1 MTAKTVLISGAGVAG
16 PTLAYWLA
24 RAGFRPT
31 VVERAAGLRSS
42 GSPVDVRGPAA
53 EVARKMGLLSRL
65 RAAAT
70 GVTGLKFVNDKGKRV
85 GRVTLPGAGGED
97 VELSRTELARIL
109 YEASRDES
117 EFVFRDS
124 VTALEQDEGGVDVT
138 FEKGAP
144 RRFDLVV
151 GADGLHS
158 AVRRLAFGAEAA
170 FVEHMGVYVA
180 TLPLDGPA
188 ADPHEVVMYN
198 SPGRAVAVHPGHG
211 RGIAAFMYRGAA
223 VPGFDHRDTAHHRR
237 MLATA
242 YAGAGWR
249 VPELLEQVRQA
260 DDLYLD
266 SVSRVRL
273 PAWSAGRIALAG
285 DAASCVSLFGDG
297 STLAM
302 AGAHTLATALAESPG
317 DHAAAFRRYE
327 AAHRKLVA
335 PKQRNVPVAAA
346 LLIPATR
353 AGMTIRN
360 LGTRLAPLVTAA
372 QRMTTA
378 RSA

>member
-42 GSPVDVRGPAA
+42 GSPVDVRGPAT

-70 GVTGLKFVNDKGKRV
+70 GVAGLKFVNDKGKRV
-85 GRVTLPGAGGED
+85 GRVALAGAGGED

-117 EFVFRDS
+117 EFVFQDS
-124 VTALEQDEGGVDVT
+124 VTAMEQDEGGVDVT

-144 RRFDLVV
+144 RRFDLVL

-158 AVRRLAFGAEAA
+158 AVRKLAFGAEAA

-180 TLPLDGPA
+180 TLPLDGPV

-223 VPGFDHRDTAHHRR
+223 VPGFDHRDTAQHRR

-317 DHAAAFRRYE
+317 DHAVAFRRYE
-327 AAHRKLVA
+327 ATHRKLTA

-353 AGMTIRN
+353 AGMTVRN
-360 LGTRLAPLVTAA
+360 LGTRLVPLVTAA

>member
-1 MTAKTVLISGAGVAG
+1 MKAKTVLISGAGVAG

-53 EVARKMGLLSRL
+53 EVARKMGLLPRL

-70 GVTGLKFVNDKGKRV
+70 GVTGLKFVNDRGKRV
-85 GRVTLPGAGGED
+85 GRVKLGSAGGED

-109 YEASRDES
+109 YEASRDEA
-117 EFVFRDS
+117 EFAFHDS
-124 VTALEQDEGGVDVT
+124 VKTLEQDEGGVEVT

-158 AVRRLAFGAEAA
+158 AVRELAFGAEAA
-170 FVEHMGVYVA
+170 FVKHMGVYVA
-180 TLPLDGPA
+180 TLPLDGPV

-211 RGIAAFMYRGAA
+211 RGIAAFMYRGKA
-223 VPGFDHRDTAHHRR
+223 VPDFDHRDTAQHRR
-237 MLATA
+237 MLAAA
-242 YAGAGWR
+242 YTGAGWR

-317 DHAAAFRRYE
+317 DHATAFRRYE
-327 AAHRKLVA
+327 ATHRKLTG

-353 AGMTIRN
+353 AGMTVRN
-360 LGTRLAPLVTAA
+360 LGTRFVPLVTAA
-372 QRMTTA
+372 QRK
-378 RSA
+378 